1 MTKVSKDVIYEFV
14 KTRQQR
20 SHLFINMAIACLVY
34 IAGLVLYVRFGSVEI
49 PKSFRLI
56 AYFAFSVASLVL
68 FYIAYWHRK
77 HPAIYR
83 ALVTKERLIV
93 EYPQSEQWSFNIA
106 IDDIERFESRQS
118 LSHAGSDVMQ
128 TGVLLVDGNFYSIPV
143 NYGLNLGTLYKA
155 IKTIRPEV
163 EFPTKVNKRVE
174 GFLAK
179 DYDR

>member
-1 MTKVSKDVIYEFV
+1 MAKLSKDVIYEFV

-20 SHLFINMAIACLVY
+20 SRLFVNMAIMCLLY
-34 IAGLVLYVRFGSVEI
+34 NLGLSLYVKFGSVEI
-49 PKSFRLI
+49 PESFRLI
-56 AYFAFSVASLVL
+56 AYWVFSVASLVF

-77 HPAIYR
+77 HPATYR

-106 IDDIERFESRQS
+106 IEDIERFESRQS
-118 LSHAGSDVMQ
+118 LSHAGSGVMQ
-128 TGVLLVDGNFYSIPV
+128 TGVLLSDGRFYSIPV
-143 NYGLNLGTLYKA
+143 NYGLNLGKLHKA
-155 IKTIRPEV
+155 IKTIRPEL
-163 EFPTKVNKRVE
+163 EFPTKVNKRIE